1 MNPNREIY
9 GRMTINGERKSLG
22 AAPNF
27 MELTRRLA
35 TQYNKWPSN
44 GKCTGILEFSYE
56 PLPEET
62 IVDKETQLA
71 HEMQALMVTDPN
83 EMLDIGITAGR
94 LDEITDDADFHLY
107 SRMCV
112 AANRVGVPDSEISR
126 IRQACA
132 DKFGEDHTKIRFWQD
147 R

>member
-1 MNPNREIY
+1 MNPERLLY
-9 GRMTINGERKSLG
+9 GRMNVKGEKINLGRAQLQDMLVRVTRQYIKFPAPRGEYSV
-22 AAPNF
+22 
-27 MELTRRLA
+27 
-35 TQYNKWPSN
+35 
-44 GKCTGILEFSYE
+44 ILELSTE
-56 PLPEET
+56 PLPAET

-126 IRQACA
+126 IKQACT